1 MNRFAAVSDDGRRFA
16 HPERSAVD
24 RWSADRILEGCNVDV
39 YMRRNGS
46 GHNRPAI
53 LVGKW
58 RQEGVQ

>member
-24 RWSADRILEGCNVDV
+24 RWSAERILEGCNVDV
-39 YMRRNGS
+39 YMRQDGRG
-46 GHNRPAI
+46 RPAI